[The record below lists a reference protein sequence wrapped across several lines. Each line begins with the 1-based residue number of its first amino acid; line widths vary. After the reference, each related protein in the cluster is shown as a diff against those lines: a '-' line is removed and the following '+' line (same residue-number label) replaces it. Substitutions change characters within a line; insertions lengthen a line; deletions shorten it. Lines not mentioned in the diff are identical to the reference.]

1 MTVAESKRDIPEGL
15 KKILAADV
23 KLSKEF
29 VELVNK
35 KYPISSFRAHLKSLE
50 ISCHGLP
57 WLFIAIAGLYTS
69 SSPFF
74 FNLLLALLLDIVVVA
89 VVKAF
94 TRRRRPAYNVDDQY
108 ATVKMVDKFS
118 FPSGHS
124 TRAVMLAIM
133 FTVVEPVNFILWLP
147 LLGWAGAVCVSRVLL
162 GRHHIL
168 DVVAGVV
175 IGVVQA
181 FVMGWLWR
189 SEEQTKY
196 IMSFL
201 GDEDPWSSA

>member
-1 MTVAESKRDIPEGL
+1 MNIIDNLNRKV
-15 KKILAADV
+15 
-23 KLSKEF
+23 
-29 VELVNK
+29 
-35 KYPISSFRAHLKSLE
+35 
-50 ISCHGLP
+50 SCHGIP
-57 WLFIAIAGLYTS
+57 WLFIAIAGLYTF

-74 FNLLLALLLDIVVVA
+74 FNLLLALLLDIAVVA
-89 VVKAF
+89 VIKAF

-118 FPSGHS
+118 FPSGHA
-124 TRAVMLAIM
+124 TRAVMLA
-133 FTVVEPVNFILWLP
+133 VVLTMVQGVTILLWPV
-147 LLGWAGAVCVSRVLL
+147 LLLWAGAVCVSRVLL

-168 DVVAGVV
+168 DVAAGAV

-181 FVMGWLWR
+181 IIMGLVWR

-196 IMSFL
+196 LMSLL